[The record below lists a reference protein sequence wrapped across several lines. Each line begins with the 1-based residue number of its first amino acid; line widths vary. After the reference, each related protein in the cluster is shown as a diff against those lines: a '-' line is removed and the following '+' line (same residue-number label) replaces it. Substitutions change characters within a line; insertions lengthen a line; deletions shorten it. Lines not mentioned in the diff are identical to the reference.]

1 MFNFTN
7 KPKRS
12 TMGRR
17 SCAAALAVTLLASTS
32 YEAFA
37 ANPPIVLPPGIMSMI
52 GPLLDPI
59 LAGPPDQVW
68 PKLSGVLA
76 GFAPDIYA
84 ALNGPLTQLNTVQPD
99 LIPKLIKAAVPL
111 LADPNSVTAGVL
123 SDLLTAIIPQ
133 AAPGAPLNP
142 LVQPGGFLDAQLKT
156 TLAPFLK
163 QGGIADDL
171 LGKGKPLAYLLKPG
185 GLLAGLAAPGE
196 PFEAFANE
204 PDPTPPPVVAPVA
217 NTTPPP
223 DTTAAVVAPPVE
235 APPVVAQPV
244 VAPSVVAPP
253 PIVVPKVVVP
263 ANTPIAST
271 YGPGSTVDAA
281 DIKTGPVAVDGATI
295 VFNKPSTV
303 DNVIASAAG
312 GLTVDTEANGVL
324 AGAISGPGGLT
335 KIGGATLTLSAINTY
350 TGDTDV
356 KSGLLN
362 IAGSLVNSTIVVE
375 NGATLGGSGTAF
387 QIHALSGGA
396 VSPGNSIGT
405 LHAGTGGVQ
414 MDPGSIYH
422 VEIDK
427 DGRSDRI
434 STQGA
439 ASIGGAKLV
448 VTREFSTAALSM
460 ADLADINQ
468 TYDILDA
475 AGGISGKFDTSSLP
489 HYVFFDIG
497 VDYSNVTSVMLTVG
511 RNGLTFAAVGSTP
524 NQRAVGAGVQG
535 LGNGNPLY
543 GMMLSS
549 SSVDDARA
557 MEQQLSGEIHG
568 DVLGEVLDDSA
579 MIRNAVIDRLNNR
592 DPEGS
597 AFWFKAID
605 SFGSTASDGNAA
617 KVKRQ
622 TDGLSAGVDA
632 SLGGSWLAGVAG
644 NYEATPLQTKGAG
657 SASMQSYHF
666 ALYTG
671 GDLGG
676 LSLHLGGAYGH
687 YTAKT
692 TRLIP
697 FLSAAET
704 ARGNTD
710 QTQVFGEVGY
720 PIVSDDTTIEPFVDL
735 SYTDVHL
742 ASFAETE
749 GLGALEARGQ
759 SIDRMQSILGGRY
772 QVSFH
777 DNDTIFTPNVTLGWV
792 HNFSGITPGVRMGF
806 VDGPVHA
813 FTIDGVSTNADAALI
828 RAGLDAAIGSG
839 FNLGVGYEGQIGERT
854 QDHAVRLSIRM
865 NY

>member
-1 MFNFTN
+1 MFNFTT
-7 KPKRS
+7 KSKRS
-12 TMGRR
+12 ILGRR
-17 SCAAALAVTLLASTS
+17 SRAAVLAAALMASSSYTALALSLPPGLDLTALFNTLPFPTLLPMLKGFVQPETYNAVAGPLTDMYNKYPDVMAKLLSQAAPLLLDPTSLTADQLSSLLTIVAKYATPGEPLAPFLTPGGFLARELQDPSFASFFTPTGVATQLFGPGGSLAYMVAPGGVAAALA
-32 YEAFA
+32 
-37 ANPPIVLPPGIMSMI
+37 
-52 GPLLDPI
+52 
-59 LAGPPDQVW
+59 
-68 PKLSGVLA
+68 
-76 GFAPDIYA
+76 
-84 ALNGPLTQLNTVQPD
+84 
-99 LIPKLIKAAVPL
+99 
-111 LADPNSVTAGVL
+111 
-123 SDLLTAIIPQ
+123 
-133 AAPGAPLNP
+133 
-142 LVQPGGFLDAQLKT
+142 QPGG
-156 TLAPFLK
+156 
-163 QGGIADDL
+163 
-171 LGKGKPLAYLLKPG
+171 PLAQY
-185 GLLAGLAAPGE
+185 AP
-196 PFEAFANE
+196 A
-204 PDPTPPPVVAPVA
+204 PVVTPAPDTVA
-217 NTTPPP
+217 PAAP
-223 DTTAAVVAPPVE
+223 DTTAPDTTAPTTPTTA
-235 APPVVAQPV
+235 APDKTVPDATAPVVATPV
-244 VAPSVVAPP
+244 IAAP
-253 PIVVPKVVVP
+253 VVVP
-263 ANTPIAST
+263 HPAITPTALVST
-271 YGPGSTVDAA
+271 NYGPGTTIDAA
-281 DIKTGPVAVDGATI
+281 DVAKGPISTDGATL
-295 VFNKPSTV
+295 VFSKPSTLN
-303 DNVIASAAG
+303 NVITSAAV
-312 GLTVDTEANGVL
+312 GLTVDTEANGEL
-324 AGAISGPGGLT
+324 AGVISGPGGLT
-335 KIGGATLTLSAINTY
+335 KIGDATLKLSAINTY

-362 IAGSLVNSTIVVE
+362 IAGSLVNSTVVVE

-448 VTREFSTAALSM
+448 VTREFSTAALTM
-460 ADLADINQ
+460 ADLAGINQ

-524 NQRAVGAGVQG
+524 NQRAMGAGVEG

-549 SSVDDARA
+549 PTVDGARG

-579 MIRNAVIDRLNNR
+579 MVRNAVIDRLNNR

-605 SFGSTASDGNAA
+605 SFGSTGSDGNAA

-644 NYEATPLQTKGAG
+644 NYEATPLQSKGAG

-697 FLSAAET
+697 FLSAVET
-704 ARGNTD
+704 GRENAD
-710 QTQVFGEVGY
+710 QTQAFGEMGY
-720 PIVSDDTTIEPFVDL
+720 PIVSGDTTIEPFVDL
-735 SYTDVHL
+735 SYTDAHL
-742 ASFAETE
+742 AAFAETE
-749 GLGALEARGQ
+749 GPAALEARGQ

-772 QVSFH
+772 QVAFR

-806 VDGPVHA
+806 VDGPAVNT